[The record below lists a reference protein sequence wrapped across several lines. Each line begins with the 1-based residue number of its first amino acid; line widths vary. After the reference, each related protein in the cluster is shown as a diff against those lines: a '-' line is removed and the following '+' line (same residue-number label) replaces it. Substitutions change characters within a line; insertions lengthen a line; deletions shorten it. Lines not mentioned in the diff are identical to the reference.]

1 MILSDKV
8 FLALQ
13 ELENVYQSTYLKD
26 LDCTYVVFNETAEYP
41 AFDSDGFVEGTGHD
55 LEVHVLGLV
64 EVEVHDYKDQIK
76 EKLSQVGFDW
86 LGNGN
91 EFIQEINYF
100 HIQLNFYYLEEK

>member
-1 MILSDKV
+1 
-8 FLALQ
+8 
-13 ELENVYQSTYLKD
+13 
-26 LDCTYVVFNETAEYP
+26 
-41 AFDSDGFVEGTGHD
+41 
-55 LEVHVLGLV
+55 VLGLN
-64 EVEVHDYKDQIK
+64 ELEVHDYKDQIK